1 VVLSFYRWVAPP
13 VDEEI
18 YQNPSKFGPKS
29 IKIHPKWVQNP
40 SQIGK
45 NVILYD
51 FGGLGAQGRRKDE
64 NPGLKGF
71 QSGPI
76 LGAIF

>member
-13 VDEEI
+13 VDQEI
-18 YQNPSKFGPKS
+18 YQNPSKIGPKS

-40 SQIGK
+40 SKIGK

-64 NPGLKGF
+64 NPGLKGL